1 MSLQMILGPSG
12 SGKSHYIYN
21 KIIKDG
27 IKNKDTNYILLVP
40 EQYSMVLQ
48 RKLVAMHPAKGTM
61 NIDVIGFNRLCFRVF
76 DELNIKP
83 AKVLEDFG
91 KSMLLRKAAG
101 DRRDKMS
108 VYSGSLG
115 KTGFIDEVKSL
126 MSELYQYNISRETLD
141 KTINLLRENPKD
153 LLLYKK
159 LTDMQE
165 IFTSFDEKLSNN
177 YIAAEKLTEILA
189 ENIEKSELI
198 KRSVIVLDGF
208 TGFTP
213 IQMKLIEKLLVYSL
227 EVYGVF
233 TVDGK
238 YYRKKNIKEHELFYL
253 TKKTV
258 SGLKELAIRHSV
270 EVDSD
275 IFIEGENIN
284 RWTNGSRYISH
295 LEKNIFRFPYERC
308 DEKQEDISVTVYD
321 TPRKELA
328 GVAYKIKK
336 LVKEE
341 GYRYKDIAVI
351 SGNLE
356 NNKTQ
361 VEQIFGRYGIPYFF
375 DAGIPVKNNPYINSL
390 EYLLRIVK
398 ENFSYDSVFAF
409 LKAGIIS
416 KIDYNDIELL
426 ENYVLKRGIRG
437 KSAWNREWNDEVE
450 EIRLFVYEIL
460 SPFYD
465 ALSKEKNRISNFTQS
480 MRGFMEKYGYEEKML
495 DYKNLYEK
503 VVSVFDKMDEIMGEE
518 LLDIDEFTELM
529 KLGLKDL
536 TLGVVPKTLDMTLV
550 GDITRTRLE
559 DVRALFIIGIND
571 GIIPKKNSNS
581 GIISDSDKERLKE
594 LGIELAP
601 TEKFNSYIEQFYLYI
616 NMTKPK
622 DKLLLS
628 YTNMNGDNEQMAPS
642 YIISRITN
650 IFTKLRVKKDEDF
663 KVDSDISSID
673 TLIEGMQ
680 LIMANDTSRLKETLS
695 LYRLYH
701 DRQDKNLAI
710 IEKAF
715 LYNNIPKRL
724 SDDIADLLKI
734 KLMSQSVSRLEKY
747 AACAYSYYLQYVL
760 ELSERK
766 IKKIDNR
773 DIGNILHSA
782 LEHMYRHVHD
792 DMNNDWSKVTKEQ
805 RDEMV
810 EVYVSEAFD
819 EAYDSYT
826 KEDGRFDFLLSVL
839 KRIGKRTAEVLSD
852 ITDKDM
858 LAPEYF
864 EYKFSK
870 KTELENSNFE
880 MTLKGIVD
888 RGDVYYS
895 PEEKSLRLRII
906 DYKSGNHDF
915 KISKLYEGL
924 SLQLSIYMN
933 VMQELV
939 EKEYNKGKNE
949 EEKLKITPEGM
960 YYYHMSDPYVEAE
973 DSVSAKEY
981 RDKNLKLKGLINND
995 DEKFK
1000 HINDFAN
1007 YKAKDIAAHIISGEI
1022 DKNPMNVEGRSTCE
1036 YCTYREICRFDKK
1049 YGQNKERYP
1058 KYTEKDKDI
1067 VYDEIKEILTA
1078 SKKEE

>member
-1 MSLQMILGPSG
+1 M
-12 SGKSHYIYN
+12 
-21 KIIKDG
+21 
-27 IKNKDTNYILLVP
+27 
-40 EQYSMVLQ
+40 
-48 RKLVAMHPAKGTM
+48 
-61 NIDVIGFNRLCFRVF
+61 
-76 DELNIKP
+76 
-83 AKVLEDFG
+83 
-91 KSMLLRKAAG
+91 
-101 DRRDKMS
+101 
-108 VYSGSLG
+108 
-115 KTGFIDEVKSL
+115 
-126 MSELYQYNISRETLD
+126 
-141 KTINLLRENPKD
+141 
-153 LLLYKK
+153 
-159 LTDMQE
+159 
-165 IFTSFDEKLSNN
+165 
-177 YIAAEKLTEILA
+177 
-189 ENIEKSELI
+189 
-198 KRSVIVLDGF
+198 
-208 TGFTP
+208 
-213 IQMKLIEKLLVYSL
+213 
-227 EVYGVF
+227 
-233 TVDGK
+233 
-238 YYRKKNIKEHELFYL
+238 
-253 TKKTV
+253 
-258 SGLKELAIRHSV
+258 
-270 EVDSD
+270 
-275 IFIEGENIN
+275 
-284 RWTNGSRYISH
+284 
-295 LEKNIFRFPYERC
+295 
-308 DEKQEDISVTVYD
+308 
-321 TPRKELA
+321 
-328 GVAYKIKK
+328 
-336 LVKEE
+336 
-341 GYRYKDIAVI
+341 
-351 SGNLE
+351 
-356 NNKTQ
+356 
-361 VEQIFGRYGIPYFF
+361 
-375 DAGIPVKNNPYINSL
+375 
-390 EYLLRIVK
+390 
-398 ENFSYDSVFAF
+398 
-409 LKAGIIS
+409 
-416 KIDYNDIELL
+416 
-426 ENYVLKRGIRG
+426 
-437 KSAWNREWNDEVE
+437 
-450 EIRLFVYEIL
+450 
-460 SPFYD
+460 
-465 ALSKEKNRISNFTQS
+465 
-480 MRGFMEKYGYEEKML
+480 
-495 DYKNLYEK
+495 
-503 VVSVFDKMDEIMGEE
+503 
-518 LLDIDEFTELM
+518 
-529 KLGLKDL
+529 
-536 TLGVVPKTLDMTLV
+536 
-550 GDITRTRLE
+550 
-559 DVRALFIIGIND
+559 
-571 GIIPKKNSNS
+571 IIPKKNSNS